1 MKKLLTAIILLTAIS
16 FAKGEDKD
24 IASLTKG
31 SKINLFGQNITVTD
45 ISNPDLVGEAFSQRF
60 TYEKW
65 DNPKIKQLSDTYK
78 LKEVIAG
85 GKTEF
90 DKMVILNNWVYKQF
104 RKFGKPTKNTR
115 NALEILEMIQKD
127 ATFFCV
133 QYAATLMPAAY
144 SVGWT
149 ARTIGL
155 HNLLGNPGSTEHS
168 TVEVWSNQYRKWIM
182 LDATFD
188 IYLEKD
194 GIPLNANEIRDE
206 WFKNKGED
214 LVYVKGVEKKRFK
227 KSDLPIPCPGT
238 GFTINTFYPDWFSF
252 LMFISNSDFMDSGEN
267 TGNKCFMI
275 FDERN
280 KGTSWH
286 TREVPKDLKD
296 AYWTLGEAKMSV
308 QPKEKG
314 KLTVTFKTNSPN
326 FDTFLV
332 KLNDKEWKESKG
344 EFAWSLKKGAN
355 KLSATTRNKLGV
367 KGPENYIVINR

>member
-1 MKKLLTAIILLTAIS
+1 MKKLLFGIVLLSTIIVVKA
-16 FAKGEDKD
+16 EDKD

-31 SKINLFGQNITVTD
+31 SKINLFGQNITITD

-65 DNPKIKQLSDTYK
+65 DNPKLKQLSDIYK

-90 DKMVILNNWVYKQF
+90 DQMVILNNWVYKQF
-104 RKFGKPTKNTR
+104 RKFGSPTKNTR
-115 NALEILEMIQKD
+115 NALEILEMIPNG

-155 HNLLGNPGSTEHS
+155 HNLLGNPGSKEHS
-168 TVEVWSNQYRKWIM
+168 TVEIWSNQYRKWIM
-182 LDATFD
+182 FDATFD

-194 GIPLNANEIRDE
+194 GIPLNSNEIRDE

-252 LMFISNSDFMDSGEN
+252 LMFTSNADFMDSGE
-267 TGNKCFMI
+267 KH
-275 FDERN
+275 R
-280 KGTSWH
+280 K
-286 TREVPKDLKD
+286 
-296 AYWTLGEAKMSV
+296 
-308 QPKEKG
+308 
-314 KLTVTFKTNSPN
+314 
-326 FDTFLV
+326 
-332 KLNDKEWKESKG
+332 
-344 EFAWSLKKGAN
+344 
-355 KLSATTRNKLGV
+355 
-367 KGPENYIVINR
+367 